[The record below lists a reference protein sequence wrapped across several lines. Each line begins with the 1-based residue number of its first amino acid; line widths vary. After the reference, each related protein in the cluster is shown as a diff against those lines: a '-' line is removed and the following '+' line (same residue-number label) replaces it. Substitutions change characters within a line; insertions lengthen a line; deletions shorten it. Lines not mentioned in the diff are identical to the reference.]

1 MNIFPKGTGNIN
13 LITGAANIPLNIY
26 SGTGAQHLTQF
37 NFTNSAATRTVTF
50 PDLTGTVALSG
61 ASQDVS
67 FNSVSWSDT
76 TKGIVGTTTNNDASS
91 GYVGEY
97 LSATNSTGTTV
108 NNNTATD
115 ITTISLTAG
124 DWDVYYLLNCLP
136 ANTNVFNLLYTGIS
150 PTSVTIDV
158 LSGAATWFG
167 SFTGDGGSVLVLN
180 GSRRVSISTTT
191 TYYLISFHSSSA
203 GTTTTTDKGTIWARR
218 VR

>member
-1 MNIFPKGTGNIN
+1 MATNNALNNN
-13 LITGAANIPLNIY
+13 LA
-26 SGTGAQHLTQF
+26 SGTGLPLTTGVTGTLPVA
-37 NFTNSAATRTVTF
+37 NGGTGVTSSTGTGSVVLSTSPTVTG
-50 PDLTGTVALSG
+50 LTSDQIT
-61 ASQDVS
+61 
-67 FNSVSWSDT
+67 WSDT
-76 TKGIVGTTTNNDASS
+76 TKGIVGTTTNNDAAA

>member
-1 MNIFPKGTGNIN
+1 
-13 LITGAANIPLNIY
+13 
-26 SGTGAQHLTQF
+26 
-37 NFTNSAATRTVTF
+37 
-50 PDLTGTVALSG
+50 
-61 ASQDVS
+61 
-67 FNSVSWSDT
+67 VSWSDT

-108 NNNTATD
+108 NNATATN

-124 DWDVYYLLNCLP
+124 DWDVYYLLNCVP

-150 PTSVTIDV
+150 PISVSID
-158 LSGAATWFG
+158 LSSGAATWFG
-167 SFTGDGGSVLVLN
+167 SFTGDGSSSLVLN

-191 TYYLISFHSSSA
+191 TYYLISFHSSVA
-203 GTTTTTDKGTIWARR
+203 GTLTTTDKGTIWARR